1 MPITRKMNEMTK
13 QELDKLSINTIRTL
27 SIDAVQQ
34 AKSGHPGTP
43 MALAPLVY
51 TIWNRVMQFDP
62 EDPIWPNRD
71 RFVLSN
77 GHASMLLWS
86 VLHLTGVKA
95 VNADYER
102 LEMASEINQMQR
114 RELPIGWDRNLPVFA
129 TDQKGLA

>member
-1 MPITRKMNEMTK
+1 MTDDKMV
-13 QELDKLSINTIRTL
+13 QLAVNTIRTL

-51 TIWNRVMQFDP
+51 TIWNRVMNFDP
-62 EDPIWPNRD
+62 ENPIWPNRD

-86 VLHLTGVKA
+86 ILHLTQVQA
-95 VNADYER
+95 VNAEYER
-102 LEMASEINQMQR
+102 LGLPSVTLDDIR
-114 RELPIGWDRNLPVFA
+114 RFHQLDSKAPSHAEYHSKSRAMIDTGPLGQV
-129 TDQKGLA
+129 